1 MSEKYFS
8 ELEKMEHVINK
19 NKTYCPCCN
28 LILTK
33 NYSKK
38 HINTQIYKSNVT
50 EFVIY
55 LIDIEKIL
63 FQNQITMTLIWK
75 LLTVNIKIS
84 LRCNYYITNILEMRP
99 KTQIELTIGKK
110 NINHRAR

>member
-38 HINTQIYKSNVT
+38 HINTQIHKLNT
-50 EFVIY
+50 TKFVIY
-55 LIDIEKIL
+55 LIDII
-63 FQNQITMTLIWK
+63 
-75 LLTVNIKIS
+75 
-84 LRCNYYITNILEMRP
+84 
-99 KTQIELTIGKK
+99 
-110 NINHRAR
+110 INHIPKPNNHDADMEIINSKYKNFIKM

>member
-38 HINTQIYKSNVT
+38 HINTQIHKSNVT

-55 LIDIEKIL
+55 LIDIET
-63 FQNQITMTLIWK
+63 NLIPK
-75 LLTVNIKIS
+75 PNNHDADMEIINSKYKNFIK
-84 LRCNYYITNILEMRP
+84 M
-99 KTQIELTIGKK
+99 
-110 NINHRAR
+110 

>member
-1 MSEKYFS
+1 MYYYIIKMSLNQFS
-8 ELEKMEHVINK
+8 ELKNMDNETNK

-38 HINTQIYKSNVT
+38 HINTQIHKSNVT

-55 LIDIEKIL
+55 LIDIET
-63 FQNQITMTLIWK
+63 NLISK
-75 LLTVNIKIS
+75 PNNHDADMEIINSKYKNFIK
-84 LRCNYYITNILEMRP
+84 M
-99 KTQIELTIGKK
+99 
-110 NINHRAR
+110 

>member
-1 MSEKYFS
+1 
-8 ELEKMEHVINK
+8 MEHVINK

-38 HINTQIYKSNVT
+38 HINTQIHKSNVT

-55 LIDIEKIL
+55 LIDIET
-63 FQNQITMTLIWK
+63 NLIPK
-75 LLTVNIKIS
+75 PNNHDADMEIINSKYKNFIK
-84 LRCNYYITNILEMRP
+84 M
-99 KTQIELTIGKK
+99 
-110 NINHRAR
+110 